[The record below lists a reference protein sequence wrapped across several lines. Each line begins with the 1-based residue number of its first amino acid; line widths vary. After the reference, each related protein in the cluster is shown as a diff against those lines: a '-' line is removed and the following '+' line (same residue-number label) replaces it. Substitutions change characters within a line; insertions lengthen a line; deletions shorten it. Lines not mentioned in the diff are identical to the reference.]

1 MSIYFVV
8 GNWKKGEL
16 MKSYLKYRIIF
27 CAIFAFFFVVG
38 EITLAQ
44 EKFTYEGRVDGI
56 TTGAFG
62 RGTITVKG
70 NKGVVMN
77 FAVGRNT
84 VYIPSRQ
91 PGVGEQVKITYSFIR
106 GENAAYQVEILA
118 TPALLP
124 PKSK

>member
-1 MSIYFVV
+1 MSTYFVV
-8 GNWKKGEL
+8 CNWEKEEA
-16 MKSYLKYRIIF
+16 MKFYLKYGMIF
-27 CAIFAFFFVVG
+27 YTIFAFFFVFG

-44 EKFTYEGRVDGI
+44 QTFIYEGRVTGI
-56 TTGAFG
+56 TTGAFA

-84 VYIPSRQ
+84 VYIPSRH

-118 TPALLP
+118 TAAAPP
-124 PKSK
+124 PKK

>member
-1 MSIYFVV
+1 
-8 GNWKKGEL
+8 
-16 MKSYLKYRIIF
+16 MKSYLKYGMII
-27 CAIFAFFFVVG
+27 CAFFAFFFVVG

-44 EKFTYEGRVDGI
+44 QTFTYEGKVTSI
-56 TTGAFG
+56 TTGAFA

-70 NKGVVMN
+70 KGEVMS

-106 GENAAYQVEILA
+106 GENAAYQVEIF
-118 TPALLP
+118 TTSP
-124 PKSK
+124 SKK